1 MRRSTRNI
9 FLALVGSAGLLT
21 CCVSSC
27 IDFQDE
33 VEKDK
38 DGQVRRDQ
46 QGHVVTHRRYY
57 YRPWFGWGGG
67 YGGGYGWGGG
77 YGGSSYTPVRTG
89 TVTTGGGG
97 SRSTSTS
104 TSTSRGGFGGTG
116 HATAGS

>member
-27 IDFQDE
+27 VDFQDE

-38 DGQVRRDQ
+38 DGQVRRDR

-77 YGGSSYTPVRTG
+77 YGGSSYTPTRIG
-89 TVTTGGGG
+89 PASAGGG

-116 HATAGS
+116 HATSGS

>member
-1 MRRSTRNI
+1 MSSG
-9 FLALVGSAGLLT
+9 LYALVGSAGLLT

-27 IDFQDE
+27 VDFRDE

-38 DGQVRRDQ
+38 DGKVLRDQ

-77 YGGSSYTPVRTG
+77 YGGYGGSSYTTTRPGPTSPGSG
-89 TVTTGGGG
+89 T
-97 SRSTSTS
+97 RSTST
-104 TSTSRGGFGGTG
+104 TTSRGGFGGTG